1 RGGHPPVDETVVAY
15 LRFAVEVRQQ
25 FDDELHHNVN
35 THTVLDSELHER
47 RVADDRGENPA
58 QGEIAAEGV
67 PEQGRVL
74 LQATAHHRLRIAGVG
89 GDHLGGQP
97 SGFERIV
104 DALPVERVDHPPG
117 VADEQQPAVE

>member
-1 RGGHPPVDETVVAY
+1 SDIAGVRGDSGQGGDHPVDEIGLGD

-47 RVADDRGENPA
+47 RVADDRGENPT
-58 QGEIAAEGV
+58 QGEIAAERV

-74 LQATAHHRLRIAGVG
+74 LQPAAHHRLRIAGV
-89 GDHLGGQP
+89 
-97 SGFERIV
+97 
-104 DALPVERVDHPPG
+104 
-117 VADEQQPAVE
+117 